1 MNESSIVNHTSFY
14 FDVASYFFSSTFD
27 RKSLE
32 YDLHILTNLLE
43 LEFESPQLYRTVA
56 YKLMEFKQWK
66 LALNIFRKISSLCPD
81 EPHSLRNLALVLIEL
96 GQYNQALEYFKQIL
110 TQTWDRRFNTIQA
123 ITLFDLNQMLNLMN
137 KGLVEIDH
145 RLIHYLSVDIR
156 IIVQWDTPDTIIQ
169 LSVKEPTGEI
179 CHSSGL
185 RQAKIGGYMTN
196 TFQADQPIEYLL
208 RKAVQG
214 KYSISVTFA
223 RNTQHTLTGVT
234 TVLIYIYKY
243 FGTNQKEQRI
253 QTVRLTSLNQTID
266 IGEIEFPKSN
276 PSSIQHLNITC
287 DGCFQTPI
295 IGDRYKYRF
304 L

>member
-1 MNESSIVNHTSFY
+1 
-14 FDVASYFFSSTFD
+14 
-27 RKSLE
+27 
-32 YDLHILTNLLE
+32 
-43 LEFESPQLYRTVA
+43 
-56 YKLMEFKQWK
+56 MEFKQWK
-66 LALNIFRKISSLCPD
+66 LALNIFRKISSLHPD

-185 RQAKIGGYMTN
+185 RHTKIGGYMTN
-196 TFQADQPIEYLL
+196 TFFQADQPIEYLL